1 MALTEPA
8 YRTFD
13 DLLDSVKIDLYT
25 WDLEGLI
32 NPQQLIKVAMRVNYD
47 LGVRIQRTLSRTI
60 EIKDGKGKLPEG
72 MNILIYALA
81 CEDRLTSEIPTYA

>member
-1 MALTEPA
+1 MALTEPQ

-32 NPQQLIKVAMRVNYD
+32 NPQQLIKVALRVNYD
-47 LGVRIQRTLSRTI
+47 LGLRINQSRSKAI
-60 EIKDGKGKLPEG
+60 EIHNGKGKLPDDFYVL
-72 MNILIYALA
+72 NFALV
-81 CEDRLTSEIPTYA
+81 CE

>member
-1 MALTEPA
+1 MALTESQ

-32 NPQQLIKVAMRVNYD
+32 SPQQLIKVAIRVNYD
-47 LGVRIQRTLSRTI
+47 LGLRINQ
-60 EIKDGKGKLPEG
+60 
-72 MNILIYALA
+72 
-81 CEDRLTSEIPTYA
+81 